1 MTGAMRIFGVRL
13 IAVLA
18 MVLCLAGVSRAAVA
32 VGDAVDGERWYAL
45 TISGERSGWARF
57 AIETGAGGDVT
68 WTQEMEMRITRL
80 GEKMTIGLKS
90 VVVESTE
97 GEARSMRSEQVLGAG
112 KYSAEFAFLDDGIGV
127 TIDAPGGQQS
137 LKMPKPT
144 EEWLTPMK
152 ARRLTEKMLAE
163 GTAEFSYKTIDPSAG
178 PTVMTVTQKKIGPA
192 KVTIEGKELDGV
204 EWELVQS
211 IMPGVKSREVT
222 GADGWPIRSVTPVMG
237 FEMVMTLSTKDAAMA
252 AGGAAELMEPMLI
265 TPSAPMKNARG
276 SERAVFIVRSKDG
289 SRLGDLPSTGAQRAQ
304 RIDEQS
310 IRVTLDLNANAEKKP
325 GALARLADPAVNNGE
340 KAYLQRCA
348 ASSALINSESACVK
362 GLLAEALKDVPEGAD
377 ALARAKAIRHFVG
390 GYMTGAGL
398 SVGMAG
404 SDEVCRTKS
413 GDCTEYAVLLAAML
427 RANGTPS
434 RVVCGLLYCDTLL
447 GKRDVFGPHMWTQA
461 LVKVGDEEQWVDVD
475 AALGPG
481 ACRFDAGHIAFSTSV
496 LSDEAPAANFLELV
510 PFLGGVTIE
519 VVEE

>member
-13 IAVLA
+13 IAVIA
-18 MVLCLAGVSRAAVA
+18 MVLCIAGVGRAAVPD
-32 VGDAVDGERWYAL
+32 DAVDGERWYAL
-45 TISGERSGWARF
+45 TIGGERSGWARF
-57 AIETGAGGDVT
+57 AIETGEGGDVT
-68 WTQEMEMRITRL
+68 WTQQMEMRITRL

-90 VVVESTE
+90 VVIESKD
-97 GEARSMRSEQVLGAG
+97 GEARSMRSEQMLGAG
-112 KYSAEFAFLDDGIGV
+112 KYSAEFTFLDDGIGV

-137 LKMPKPT
+137 LKAPKPRD
-144 EEWLTPMK
+144 EWLTPME

-163 GTAEFSYKTIDPSAG
+163 EAAEFSYKTIDPSAG
-178 PTVMTVTQKKIGPA
+178 PSVMTVTQKKIGPA
-192 KVTIEGKELDGV
+192 KVTIDGTELEGV
-204 EWELVQS
+204 EWEIVQS
-211 IMPGVKSREVT
+211 VMPGVKSREVT
-222 GADGWPIRSVTPVMG
+222 GADGWAIRSVTPVMG

-265 TPSAPMKNARG
+265 TPNVPMKEARA
-276 SERAVFIVRSKDG
+276 SERAVFVVRSKDG

-340 KAYLQRCA
+340 KVYLQQCA
-348 ASSALINSESACVK
+348 SSSALINSESACVK
-362 GLLAEALKDVPEGAD
+362 GLLVDALQGVPEGAD
-377 ALARAKAIRHFVG
+377 ALARATAMRQFVG

-427 RANGTPS
+427 RANGVPS

-461 LVKVGDEEQWVDVD
+461 MVTVDGEEQWIDLD
-475 AALGPG
+475 GALGPG
-481 ACRFDAGHIAFSTSV
+481 ACRFDAGHIAFATTV